1 MEIACRAF
9 IFWKNKILLC
19 KQKKPPR
26 NFWVLPGGSL
36 EEGETLFKCISREI
50 TEEIGI
56 TLEIDQ
62 MLFVREMINSSRHRI
77 EFYFSTIVP
86 ESRKIFDDIKA
97 CSEIGDV
104 CFFSL
109 EELLSITYKP
119 ECLPSLI
126 QEIIDKSST
135 FPRYLGNV
143 S

>member
-9 IFWKNKILLC
+9 IFQKNKILLC

-36 EEGETLFKCISREI
+36 EKGETLVECISREI

-86 ESRKIFDDIKA
+86 ADKVIYDNIRA
-97 CSEIGDV
+97 CNEISDV

-109 EELLSITYKP
+109 EELLSVNLKP
-119 ECLPSLI
+119 DCLPNLI
-126 QEIIDKSST
+126 QEIIDKSNT
-135 FPRYLGNV
+135 YPRYLGNV